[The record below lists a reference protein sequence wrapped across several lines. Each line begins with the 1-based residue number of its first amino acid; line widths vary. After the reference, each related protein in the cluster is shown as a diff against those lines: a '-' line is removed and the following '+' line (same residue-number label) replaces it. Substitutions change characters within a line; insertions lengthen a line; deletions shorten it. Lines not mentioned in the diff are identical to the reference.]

1 MNRRKF
7 FVFLG
12 IGAVSAV
19 VPKAIASTTSK
30 ASILFDVTQ
39 REQELIVGQLQSP
52 TWGKIYSKMDIPNPE
67 GELDKSFKEQER
79 IEKENID
86 FYRRIVKP
94 ALKHW

>member
-1 MNRRKF
+1 
-7 FVFLG
+7 
-12 IGAVSAV
+12 
-19 VPKAIASTTSK
+19 
-30 ASILFDVTQ
+30 
-39 REQELIVGQLQSP
+39 VGQLQSP
-52 TWGKIYSKMDIPNPE
+52 TWDKIYSKMDIPNPE